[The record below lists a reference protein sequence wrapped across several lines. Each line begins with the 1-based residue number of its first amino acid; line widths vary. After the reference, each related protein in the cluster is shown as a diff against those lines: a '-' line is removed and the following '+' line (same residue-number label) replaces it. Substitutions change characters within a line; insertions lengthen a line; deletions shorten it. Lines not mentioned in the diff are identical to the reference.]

1 MGVWLGMRIG
11 SRRVVLMPNEL
22 RKTAFWDKALA
33 SDGLKNDDDDRPLVV
48 DAQTSRQVNHKNF
61 ILEIETDE
69 NKQSLSWKQISIRI
83 AISTWEHLPPGHMKH
98 QGYP

>member
-22 RKTAFWDKALA
+22 RMTAFWDKALA
-33 SDGLKNDDDDRPLVV
+33 SDGLKNDDDDDRPLVV

-69 NKQSLSWKQISIRI
+69 NKQSLSWK
-83 AISTWEHLPPGHMKH
+83 
-98 QGYP
+98 